1 MFTSMNNAVFLLLGT
16 NLGDLGDNLAAA
28 IHHIGERVGKI
39 VRASSHYRTAAWGKT
54 DQPEF
59 CNQVIEVE
67 TFSTPEEVLTQVLA
81 IEALLG
87 RERKEKWGERLIDID
102 ILYYGDRIVQSPGLI
117 IPHPHLQNRRFTL
130 VPLCEIAPEFI
141 HPVLLKTN
149 SELLEQCPD
158 QLAVHKVEE

>member
-1 MFTSMNNAVFLLLGT
+1 MFTSMNNTVFLLLGT
-16 NLGDLGDNLAAA
+16 NLGHRGDNLAAA

-39 VRASSHYRTAAWGKT
+39 VRTSSHYRTAAWGKT

-59 CNQVIEVE
+59 FNQVIEVE
-67 TFSTPEEVLTQVLA
+67 TFSSPEEVLAQVLA

-102 ILYYGDRIVQSPGLI
+102 ILYYGHRIIQSAELI
-117 IPHPHLQNRRFTL
+117 IPHPQLQNRRFTL

-141 HPVLLKTN
+141 HPLLHQTN

-158 QLAVHKVEE
+158 QLAVDKVEE

>member
-16 NLGDLGDNLAAA
+16 NLGNLGDNLAAA

-39 VRASSHYRTAAWGKT
+39 VQASSRYRTEAWGKT
-54 DQPEF
+54 YQPEF
-59 CNQVIEVE
+59 CNQVIEVD
-67 TFSTPEEVLTQVLA
+67 TVASPEEVLTRVLA

-102 ILYYGDRIVQSPGLI
+102 ILYYGNRVVQSPGLI

-130 VPLCEIAPEFI
+130 VPLCEIAPGFV
-141 HPVLLKTN
+141 HPLLHKTN
-149 SELLEQCPD
+149 SELLEHCPD
-158 QLAVHKVEE
+158 QLAVDKVEE